1 MPDSGKE
8 STAISST
15 NKRSISSLKISPK
28 FTPIPKQPQ
37 AQAQE
42 NANITTPTTN
52 VHPSAGFVSS
62 NPSSAGKSKELTPL
76 EAQAIA
82 SQHTIDSAG
91 VISSPDALHTMS
103 AVRRTTSATGSL
115 TKSIMN
121 VSGTSGAVVNN
132 APGEGKKRSPT
143 ITFSDAKTNK
153 YAQIQSQMAA
163 EQGQSQGQLQ
173 AKIGGTAPVAP
184 DGILK
189 PGTGATTMPQPPIM
203 PQVGESSSTV
213 GSSNISRHG
222 SILNKSQSTN
232 DRNINVKPTF
242 TDQPSHN
249 PKEPVSAAGKQ
260 LSEINTKVLND
271 GSPLPPSIASPFSA
285 MTPADK
291 VTIDQALPINLSEL
305 KLAKEHAYFYVDDL
319 LHTPASSRIPTSSN
333 PERPWSNGSG
343 GSTGTGSTIKPV
355 EGGVAV
361 DANVSLKNNA
371 LKTVLNEDNATL
383 SSPLSAS
390 ISSASVANSNASI
403 MNMLKR
409 ESGKNVDPRL
419 PLDDG
424 KLHILFGATG
434 SLSVFKLKQMI
445 KKLEE
450 IYGRDKISI
459 MVILTENATKFFTQ
473 RYLRKISLRKNLQ
486 LQQQGEQTTKKA
498 GAAESTTETEHP
510 GVAVNTSAPSVTSPT
525 TVAGANETTAVPNE
539 TGGQPPPP
547 AQPQPPASAV
557 VNATSNIPQVQQLQG
572 FTQIELPPHIQIW
585 RDQDEWDTWKQ
596 RSDPVLHI
604 ELRRWADILV
614 VAPLTANTLSKISL
628 GLCDNLLTNVIR
640 AWNPNVPILL
650 APAMVSST
658 YNSLMTR
665 KQLKI
670 ISEEMPWMTVF
681 KPSEKVMS
689 INGDIGLGG
698 MMDANEIVDKIVMK
712 LGGYPKDED
721 EDENEGEDDE
731 NDDEEE
737 EEEEEEEGEDGSEN
751 KEKNDNE
758 DEDEDE
764 DDDDDDE
771 DDDDEDDD
779 DDDDDEEQSNNS
791 VIKTKGDVPQPGTQ
805 GAE

>member
-1 MPDSGKE
+1 MPDPGKE
-8 STAISST
+8 GTAISST

-37 AQAQE
+37 AQTQTQE
-42 NANITTPTTN
+42 YASVTTPITN
-52 VHPSAGFVSS
+52 IQPNIGSVSS

-91 VISSPDALHTMS
+91 IINSPDALHTMS
-103 AVRRTTSATGSL
+103 AVRRTTSATCSL

-153 YAQIQSQMAA
+153 YAQIQSQMPT
-163 EQGQSQGQLQ
+163 EQGQNQGQPQ
-173 AKIGGTAPVAP
+173 GKTGSGSGAT

-189 PGTGATTMPQPPIM
+189 PGTGAATMPQPPTM
-203 PQVGESSSTV
+203 PQVSEAGSTV

-232 DRNINVKPTF
+232 DRNINIKPTF

-260 LSEINTKVLND
+260 LSEINTRVLNEWCP
-271 GSPLPPSIASPFSA
+271 SATIYSKPSIRDNS
-285 MTPADK
+285 ADK

-305 KLAKEHAYFYVDDL
+305 KLAKDHAYFYVDDL

-343 GSTGTGSTIKPV
+343 GSTGTGAGGVGSTIKPV
-355 EGGVAV
+355 EGGAVV
-361 DANVSLKNNA
+361 DANMTLKNNP
-371 LKTVLNEDNATL
+371 LKTVLNEDAATL

-390 ISSASVANSNASI
+390 ISSASAANSNASI

-473 RYLRKISLRKNLQ
+473 RYLRKISLRKNMQ
-486 LQQQGEQTTKKA
+486 LQQQGEPTTKKA
-498 GAAESTTETEHP
+498 GAVEGTSAAEHS
-510 GVAVNTSAPSVTSPT
+510 GVAVNTS
-525 TVAGANETTAVPNE
+525 
-539 TGGQPPPP
+539 
-547 AQPQPPASAV
+547 
-557 VNATSNIPQVQQLQG
+557 I
-572 FTQIELPPHIQIW
+572 
-585 RDQDEWDTWKQ
+585 
-596 RSDPVLHI
+596 
-604 ELRRWADILV
+604 
-614 VAPLTANTLSKISL
+614 
-628 GLCDNLLTNVIR
+628 
-640 AWNPNVPILL
+640 
-650 APAMVSST
+650 
-658 YNSLMTR
+658 
-665 KQLKI
+665 
-670 ISEEMPWMTVF
+670 
-681 KPSEKVMS
+681 
-689 INGDIGLGG
+689 
-698 MMDANEIVDKIVMK
+698 
-712 LGGYPKDED
+712 
-721 EDENEGEDDE
+721 
-731 NDDEEE
+731 
-737 EEEEEEEGEDGSEN
+737 
-751 KEKNDNE
+751 
-758 DEDEDE
+758 
-764 DDDDDDE
+764 
-771 DDDDEDDD
+771 
-779 DDDDDEEQSNNS
+779 
-791 VIKTKGDVPQPGTQ
+791 
-805 GAE
+805 